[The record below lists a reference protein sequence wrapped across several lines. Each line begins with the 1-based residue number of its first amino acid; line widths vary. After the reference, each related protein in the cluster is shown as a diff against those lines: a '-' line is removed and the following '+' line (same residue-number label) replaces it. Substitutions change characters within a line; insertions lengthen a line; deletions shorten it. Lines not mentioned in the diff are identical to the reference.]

1 MNKLKS
7 HQPRPTGI
15 THKTLIIAAFLFLP
29 VLVSAQ
35 IRLQG
40 YNEERINPDLFHG
53 QWPASWISVP
63 DEPADAYGVYH
74 FRKSFELDSV
84 PQKFVIHVSADN
96 RYKLFVNGRQ
106 AAFGPARGDIFNW
119 NFETVDIAPLLRA
132 GRNTLAAVVWN
143 YADKRPLA
151 QISFGRTEL
160 IVEADSDSERPANT
174 DDSWLCIRN
183 TAYRPWERPV
193 CGYYV
198 CGPGEQIDSREYPWG
213 WESPG
218 FDDSGWKKARP
229 GMKGATKGSSD
240 YPGRLLVP
248 SPIPSSELK
257 KERFETVAL
266 CEGITLPGEFPE
278 RKTAINIPA
287 NSRVRIVLDRGHLMT
302 GYSAIAWSGGRD
314 AVLTLGYAEAY
325 YTDTSSGNKAN
336 RNEVEGKVFLG
347 YEDRITADGGAGR
360 SFCPLWWRTWRYID
374 LHVET
379 KAEPLTI
386 DDLYGVFSAYPFEKA
401 STFSAPGNPE
411 LEKMLEIGWRTARL
425 CANET
430 YMDCPYYEQLQYF
443 GDTRIQAMV
452 TLFNTRDGHMVKN
465 ALERGR
471 QSMTADGLTMS
482 RYPTYSHQFISS
494 FSLWWICMGHDYWRY
509 RGDEAYLKTQLP
521 AYRNVLAWFEQWL
534 KPDGSLDYVP
544 YWFFADWADGFNR
557 GEPIREKTGDSA
569 FQDLLFAITLDA
581 AAEMERAFGLPAM
594 ADHYAAISDRI
605 KATADSKYWDASRGL
620 YADTSRRG
628 SYSQHVNALAVLS
641 GVARGERAGQ
651 VMAAALEDGRLIKT
665 TIYFSYYLNRALKK
679 AGLGDRLPDNLG
691 AWEEQLKLGLTTW
704 AETPEPSRS
713 DCHAWGSSPNIEFYR
728 TVLGIDSDAPGF
740 GKIRIEPSLGN
751 LKKVSGTMPH
761 PKGTIGADYT
771 VDRHGKLTAVL
782 SIPEGVE
789 GTFVWKGREYP
800 IVQSKQT
807 FVIK

>member
-1 MNKLKS
+1 MRNGS
-7 HQPRPTGI
+7 IPTSSTGNGR
-15 THKTLIIAAFLFLP
+15 HRGSP
-29 VLVSAQ
+29 C
-35 IRLQG
+35 R
-40 YNEERINPDLFHG
+40 
-53 QWPASWISVP
+53 

-336 RNEVEGKVFLG
+336 RNEVEGKDFPRL
-347 YEDRITADGGAGR
+347 RR
-360 SFCPLWWRTWRYID
+360 
-374 LHVET
+374 
-379 KAEPLTI
+379 
-386 DDLYGVFSAYPFEKA
+386 
-401 STFSAPGNPE
+401 PG
-411 LEKMLEIGWRTARL
+411 
-425 CANET
+425 
-430 YMDCPYYEQLQYF
+430 
-443 GDTRIQAMV
+443 
-452 TLFNTRDGHMVKN
+452 
-465 ALERGR
+465 
-471 QSMTADGLTMS
+471 
-482 RYPTYSHQFISS
+482 
-494 FSLWWICMGHDYWRY
+494 
-509 RGDEAYLKTQLP
+509 
-521 AYRNVLAWFEQWL
+521 
-534 KPDGSLDYVP
+534 
-544 YWFFADWADGFNR
+544 
-557 GEPIREKTGDSA
+557 
-569 FQDLLFAITLDA
+569 
-581 AAEMERAFGLPAM
+581 
-594 ADHYAAISDRI
+594 
-605 KATADSKYWDASRGL
+605 
-620 YADTSRRG
+620 
-628 SYSQHVNALAVLS
+628 
-641 GVARGERAGQ
+641 
-651 VMAAALEDGRLIKT
+651 
-665 TIYFSYYLNRALKK
+665 
-679 AGLGDRLPDNLG
+679 
-691 AWEEQLKLGLTTW
+691 
-704 AETPEPSRS
+704 
-713 DCHAWGSSPNIEFYR
+713 
-728 TVLGIDSDAPGF
+728 
-740 GKIRIEPSLGN
+740 
-751 LKKVSGTMPH
+751 
-761 PKGTIGADYT
+761 
-771 VDRHGKLTAVL
+771 
-782 SIPEGVE
+782 
-789 GTFVWKGREYP
+789 
-800 IVQSKQT
+800 
-807 FVIK
+807 